1 MTQEFRD
8 KLVAEHM
15 KEYGALDIL
24 VNKCVSAHDSNISEL
39 AATETRLPERQ
50 TDPASEPLQRFEAD
64 PVQGPRRH

>member
-24 VNKCVSAHDSNISEL
+24 VNKCVFAHDFGVSEL
-39 AATETRLPERQ
+39 AATKTRLSERQ
-50 TDPASEPLQRFEAD
+50 TDLAR
-64 PVQGPRRH
+64 

>member
-24 VNKCVSAHDSNISEL
+24 VNKCVFISDSL
-39 AATETRLPERQ
+39 FPKTRWR
-50 TDPASEPLQRFEAD
+50 
-64 PVQGPRRH
+64 PRSGGTN